1 MKDQTEQAQEIM
13 AESWK
18 HWEGRT
24 VDGFPLRRYLGGSD
38 HSCVFLS
45 ERTGRQPREAAI
57 KLIQASTTDWQ
68 SQASWWQ
75 EIREYR
81 HPHLL
86 RLFEHGRCQLDGNEL
101 FYCLM
106 EYGDENLAEILVDRP
121 LTPEEVQQMLRP
133 VLDAFAYLH
142 RLGFVHGHIKPANVF
157 AVGDQVKLS
166 SDNARPLG
174 ETGRVLGL
182 PRIPV
187 ATEVATG
194 EGFSPALDVLSL
206 GTLLVEALTQRPP
219 LWKGTERAR
228 PVLPKTLPA
237 PFREI
242 ASHCLRR
249 DPQDRWTVAQIR
261 AQLDQP
267 RKQPAVRAMLAKPAI
282 IFPGAAAILLL
293 LAMTAVPRLRHRET
307 HDRAQESSPAPARP
321 AAPPATPPGVTNTA
335 MIASSPDSPGG
346 RFASGGVAEQPVPIV
361 PKSARNT
368 IHGRI
373 LVRLRV
379 GVDPSGEVTTARF
392 DFHGPSRYFAK
403 LALEAAEQWKFS
415 PPQINGHVSAS
426 EWLLSFEFTRSG
438 TTAHSTPVRP

>member
-1 MKDQTEQAQEIM
+1 M

-45 ERTGRQPREAAI
+45 ERTGREPREAAI
-57 KLIQASTTDWQ
+57 KLIQASTSDWE
-68 SQASWWQ
+68 SQASWWR
-75 EIREYR
+75 EIARYR
-81 HPHLL
+81 HPHLV

-101 FYCLM
+101 FYCVM
-106 EYGDENLAEILVDRP
+106 ESGEENLAEILPHRP
-121 LTPEEVQQMLRP
+121 LTPEEVREMLRQ
-133 VLDAFAYLH
+133 VLDALAYLH
-142 RLGFVHGHIKPANVF
+142 RLGFVHGHIKPANIL
-157 AVGDQVKLS
+157 AIGDQVKLS
-166 SDNARPLG
+166 SDNARPRG
-174 ETGRVLGL
+174 ETGRILGL
-182 PRIPV
+182 PRIPM

-194 EGFSPALDVLSL
+194 EGFSPALDVLCL

-219 LWKGTERAR
+219 LWKGTERPR

-237 PFREI
+237 PFGEI
-242 ASHCLRR
+242 ASHVLRR
-249 DPQDRWTVAQIR
+249 DPQDRWTVAQIT
-261 AQLDQP
+261 AHLDQP
-267 RKQPAVRAMLAKPAI
+267 PQQASVRAMLAKPGI
-282 IFPGAAAILLL
+282 ILPGSAAILLL
-293 LAMTAVPRLRHRET
+293 LAMTAVPRLRNLHREA
-307 HDRAQESSPAPARP
+307 HGRALESSPAPSSLAESP
-321 AAPPATPPGVTNTA
+321 STPPGVTNTA

-346 RFASGGVAEQPVPIV
+346 RLVSGGVAEQPVPIV

-368 IHGRI
+368 IRGRI

-379 GVDPSGEVTTARF
+379 GVDPAGEVTTARF

-415 PPQINGHVSAS
+415 PPQINGHVTAS

-438 TTAHSTPVRP
+438 TTAHSTPLRP